1 MVLLTVRGE
10 AVKST
15 TLWDSGTCSDFRNT
29 AATGGE
35 TDTSGTSRTCGDDS
49 VQKHGPPYN
58 AKRRTNQHNSCSCAS
73 AASPSTLS
81 RSAEGDDFKRRTISR
96 YVNLMMRWRLD
107 ACCACKSSLHL
118 LFHARRTS
126 TRRRRPPLLPKHACL
141 RCCLDQTYTS
151 DQNARANVV

>member
-1 MVLLTVRGE
+1 MLLTVRGE

-96 YVNLMMRWRLD
+96 YVNDMMRWRLD
-107 ACCACKSSLHL
+107 ACCACKLSLHL

-126 TRRRRPPLLPKHACL
+126 TRRRRPTLPYEHAYL
-141 RCCLDQTYTS
+141 WCCLYQTNTP
-151 DQNARANVV
+151 DEDTDANVV